1 MEKMGLLHY
10 EVFTTHGRWEKLIS
24 CKVVYEDFNYFWQM
38 MNEVAAPVAGAL
50 SKADDDMKQKIK
62 NEVQQLSEQ
71 YKTDK
76 GLEFDYG
83 ALVISGSK

>member
-1 MEKMGLLHY
+1 MGLLHY

-24 CKVVYEDFNYFWQM
+24 GKVVYEDFNYFWQM
-38 MNEVAAPVAGAL
+38 MNEVAASVVGAL

-76 GLEFDYG
+76 GLEFDFG

>member
-24 CKVVYEDFNYFWQM
+24 CKVVYEDF
-38 MNEVAAPVAGAL
+38 
-50 SKADDDMKQKIK
+50 
-62 NEVQQLSEQ
+62 
-71 YKTDK
+71 
-76 GLEFDYG
+76 

>member
-1 MEKMGLLHY
+1 MQKMGLLHY

-38 MNEVAAPVAGAL
+38 MNEVAAPVVGAL